1 VRNLLLAWPL
11 WLILGGVG
19 CNDTPTAPTESVET
33 AITSPQTLT
42 YTGAVGPG
50 GSASRSF
57 TVQLRGTATASLSD
71 ISPPTALGVGLGI
84 PRSDGLNCLLARSSL
99 ASDGSAAAVT
109 ANVDVGTF
117 CVQVYAPATAATVTF
132 TVTVVHP

>member
-1 VRNLLLAWPL
+1 LLAWPL
-11 WLILGGVG
+11 CLVLGGVG
-19 CNDTPTAPTESVET
+19 CSDTPTAPTESAEA

-42 YTGAVGPG
+42 YTGALGPG

-57 TVQLRGTATASLSD
+57 TAQVRGTATASLAN
-71 ISPPTALGVGLGI
+71 ISPPTALVVGLGI
-84 PRSDGLNCLLARSSL
+84 PRGDGLNCLLARSSP

-117 CVQVYAPATAATVTF
+117 CTQVYAPPTASTVTF
-132 TVTVVHP
+132 TVTLVYP

>member
-1 VRNLLLAWPL
+1 MRNRLLAWPL

-19 CNDTPTAPTESVET
+19 CSDTPTAPTESAET

-42 YTGAVGPG
+42 YIGGIGPG

-57 TVQLRGTATASLSD
+57 TAQFSGTATASLGD
-71 ISPPTALGVGLGI
+71 INPPTALGLGLGI
-84 PRSDGLNCLLARSSL
+84 PRPDGLGCLLARSSQ
-99 ASDGSAAAVT
+99 ASDGTAAAVT

-117 CVQVYAPATAATVTF
+117 CVQVYAPATASAVTF
-132 TVTVVHP
+132 TVTLVHP